1 MFYGLVVMP
10 SYWVIAE
17 KIEAVV
23 RYSLQVAEEAEGI
36 RSNSRYLR
44 RDHGGAVASGRG
56 DEHHSVYGGLN
67 YFLCGH
73 NAKIMAGV
81 EWETLQ
87 TMSGDVDALTWWLAW
102 RMYF

>member
-1 MFYGLVVMP
+1 
-10 SYWVIAE
+10 
-17 KIEAVV
+17 
-23 RYSLQVAEEAEGI
+23 
-36 RSNSRYLR
+36 
-44 RDHGGAVASGRG
+44 VASGRG